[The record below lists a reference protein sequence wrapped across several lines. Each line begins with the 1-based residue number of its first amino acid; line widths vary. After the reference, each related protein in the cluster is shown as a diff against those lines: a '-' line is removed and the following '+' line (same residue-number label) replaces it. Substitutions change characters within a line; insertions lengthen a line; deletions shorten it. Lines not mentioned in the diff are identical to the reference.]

1 MRRDKLRF
9 LRNIGIAAHID
20 AGKTTLTERVLYFTG
35 KSHKMGETHKGN
47 SQMDTTKQE
56 IEKGITISS
65 AATHTEWSYRGN
77 QYHLNVIDTPG
88 HVDFM
93 IEVERSLRVLDGMVA
108 LFDAVAGV
116 EAQSETVWQQA
127 ARYKV
132 PVIAMV
138 NKMDRIGADY
148 LEVVRQIEAQLGANA
163 VAIQL
168 PIGSEEHFEGV
179 VDLIDR
185 KAIYW
190 NDEGMQ
196 LDNQPIPKELEK
208 SVAVSYTHLTLPTI
222 CSV

>member
-65 AATHTEWSYRGN
+65 AATHTTW
-77 QYHLNVIDTPG
+77 QYEGHQYALNIIDTPG

-148 LEVVRQIEAQLGANA
+148 LEVVRQIETQLGANA
-163 VAIQL
+163 LAIQL
-168 PIGSEEHFEGV
+168 PIGSEEQFEGV
-179 VDLIDR
+179 VDLIAM

-196 LDNQPIPKELEK
+196 LDNQPIP
-208 SVAVSYTHLTLPTI
+208 S
-222 CSV
+222 